1 MARTRNWP
9 SRTSVEVFVRCN
21 HLEQPTQRIA
31 DACGLTFQQVHHFR
45 RELKRD
51 PSKVPAC
58 NWVGTTEEFE
68 AIRAEVVAQA
78 AAEDKA
84 AHDAH
89 VERIANR
96 RALSI
101 DRGGPPQILT
111 AELDAEIGGC
121 IELVKQAASQFG
133 MTARKFLWLCTTD
146 ARSME

>member
-1 MARTRNWP
+1 MARTRNW
-9 SRTSVEVFVRCN
+9 SARVAVEVFVRLN
-21 HLEQPTQRIA
+21 HLEQPTQRVA
-31 DACGLTFQQVHHFR
+31 DACGLSYQQVHHFK
-45 RELKRD
+45 RELLRD
-51 PSKVPAC
+51 PSKVPPC
-58 NWVGTTEEFE
+58 NWPTTSEEFE
-68 AIRAEVVAQA
+68 TIRAEVVAAA

-121 IELVKQAASQFG
+121 IDLVKQAASQFG
-133 MTARKFLWLCTTD
+133 MTARKFLWLCSTD
-146 ARSME
+146 ARSA